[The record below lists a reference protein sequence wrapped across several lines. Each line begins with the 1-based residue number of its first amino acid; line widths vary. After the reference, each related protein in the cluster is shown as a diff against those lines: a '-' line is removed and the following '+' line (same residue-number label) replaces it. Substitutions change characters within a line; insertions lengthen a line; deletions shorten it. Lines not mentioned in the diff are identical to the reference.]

1 MVVLLLVLLE
11 GDWLEVED
19 DDEGIELE
27 DWLLRE
33 AGDWVLAGLDVLD
46 GVLEL
51 FIELDDERSELPEGE
66 ALDAFEPDWPHLSIA
81 AWVFGP
87 RTPSIGPGSQPCAF
101 NCCCCW
107 RTDSSPLA
115 LALMPEA
122 LSEADAWV
130 DDLSSVELDGDC
142 ELGVAVEA
150 DCDEVADCDL
160 DGDCELV
167 DDEACGWF
175 ALEDCVWAYAEPAAR
190 TAATAMASF
199 LEVIGCSFRWR

>member
-1 MVVLLLVLLE
+1 MVLLLVLLE
-11 GDWLEVED
+11 GDWPEVED
-19 DDEGIELE
+19 DDEGIELD

-33 AGDWVLAGLDVLD
+33 DGDWVLAELEVPD

-66 ALDAFEPDWPHLSIA
+66 ALDALEPDWPHLSIA

-87 RTPSIGPGSQPCAF
+87 RMPSIGPGSQPCDF
-101 NCCCCW
+101 SCCCCW

-115 LALMPEA
+115 LALVPVA
-122 LSEADAWV
+122 LSEADALV

-142 ELGVAVEA
+142 EFGEALGA
-150 DCDEVADCDL
+150 DSDEVADWDL

-167 DDEACGWF
+167 EDLADGWF
-175 ALEDCVWAYAEPAAR
+175 ALEDCDCA
-190 TAATAMASF
+190 
-199 LEVIGCSFRWR
+199 